1 VGQVFSAV
9 ASRYDLMNDFMSA
22 GLHRLWKDEL
32 VAALGFIS
40 IFFYFIVFYF
50 ILFFMSAGL
59 HRLWKDELVAALGT
73 DSQKSNISFAPH
85 IICTDLFLLL
95 LQ

>member
-40 IFFYFIVFYF
+40 FYLFYFIFTLSQLWAL
-50 ILFFMSAGL
+50 IL
-59 HRLWKDELVAALGT
+59 R
-73 DSQKSNISFAPH
+73 N
-85 IICTDLFLLL
+85 
-95 LQ
+95 

>member
-1 VGQVFSAV
+1 MGQVFSAV
-9 ASRYDLMNDFMSA
+9 ASRYDLMND
-22 GLHRLWKDEL
+22 
-32 VAALGFIS
+32 
-40 IFFYFIVFYF
+40 
-50 ILFFMSAGL
+50 FMSAGL